1 MQIVDLNSAHF
12 FLYSR
17 IDYERVDS
25 IPYRSR
31 VFKLDRMRDLLARLG
46 HPHHRVH
53 IVHIAGTKGKGST
66 AAMIASVMDAAG
78 YRTGLFTSPHLER
91 IEERFVVA
99 GRACSENEFVD
110 LVAQVER
117 VVSEMDSEV
126 AASSAAE
133 TGPTYFEITTAI
145 ALLYFCQGEVD
156 LAVMEVGL
164 GGRLDSTNVC
174 LPLVTAITS
183 ISLDHTTQL
192 GNTVGEIA
200 TEKSGIIKPNVP
212 VVSGVRE
219 NVASNVIE
227 KTARHWGAPL
237 FMLGHDFDFEYA
249 LDWTSGE
256 MRRPLSRITYRESG
270 ARFGMEDIQVGLP
283 GKHQASNASVAIA
296 VLGQL
301 RKIGWKI
308 NEGAIR
314 DGLAN
319 VSWPARVEVF
329 GNQPMVV
336 VDGAHNVASIEALID
351 VLRDL
356 APHQPRRL
364 IFATSSDKD
373 VDGMLQRLLP
383 EFKSIVFTR
392 FLNNPRSISPDR
404 LAQQARNHLE
414 NGACKSL
421 NVEIAI
427 RPDPRS
433 TWQLTT
439 DKSAANDLICITGS
453 FFIAAELRQLA
464 QDFVTQCQGAV

>member
-1 MQIVDLNSAHF
+1 MQIADLNSAHF

-46 HPHHRVH
+46 HPHHRVQ

-117 VVSEMDSEV
+117 VVSEMDSEA

-145 ALLYFCQGEVD
+145 ALLYFCQSEVD

-183 ISLDHTTQL
+183 ISLDHTAQL

-219 NVASNVIE
+219 KEAGDVIE

-256 MRRPLSRITYRESG
+256 MRRPLSRITYREPD
-270 ARFGMEDIQVGLP
+270 AQFGMEDIQVGLP

-301 RKIGWKI
+301 RKIGWEI

-329 GNQPMVV
+329 DNQPMIV

-373 VDGMLQRLLP
+373 ADGMLQRLLP
-383 EFKSIVFTR
+383 EFTSIVFTR

-414 NGACKSL
+414 SGAYKSL
-421 NVEIAI
+421 NVEIAT

-464 QDFVTQCQGAV
+464 REFVTQCQGAV

>member
-12 FLYSR
+12 FLHSR

-78 YRTGLFTSPHLER
+78 YRTGLFTSPHLDR

-99 GRACSENEFVD
+99 GRACSENEFID

-145 ALLYFCQGEVD
+145 ALLYFCQGKVD

-219 NVASNVIE
+219 NVASDVIE
-227 KTARHWGAPL
+227 KTARHRDAPL

-249 LDWTSGE
+249 LDWTTEE
-256 MRRPLSRITYRESG
+256 MRRPLSRITYREPDT
-270 ARFGMEDIQVGLP
+270 RFEMEDIQVGLP

-329 GNQPMVV
+329 DNQPMVV

-383 EFKSIVFTR
+383 EFESIVFTR

-464 QDFVTQCQGAV
+464 REFVTQCQGAV

>member
-31 VFKLDRMRDLLARLG
+31 VFKLDRMRDLLDRLG
-46 HPHHRVH
+46 RPHHHVH
-53 IVHIAGTKGKGST
+53 VVHVAGTKGKGST
-66 AAMIASVMDAAG
+66 AAMIASVMDNAG

-91 IEERFVVA
+91 IQERFVVA
-99 GRACSENEFVD
+99 GRACGENKFVD
-110 LVAQVER
+110 LVAQVEP
-117 VVSEMDSEV
+117 VVSEMDCE
-126 AASSAAE
+126 ATASSAAE

-145 ALLYFCQGEVD
+145 ALLYFCQDEVD

-183 ISLDHTTQL
+183 ISLDHTMQL

-219 NVASNVIE
+219 NVAGSVIE
-227 KTARHWGAPL
+227 TTARHWGAPL
-237 FMLGHDFDFEYA
+237 LTLGQDFDFEYA
-249 LDWTSGE
+249 LDWTSAE
-256 MRRPLSRITYRESG
+256 MRRPLSRITYREPG
-270 ARFGMEDIQVGLP
+270 AQFRMEDIQVGLP

-308 NEGAIR
+308 SNGAIR

-319 VSWPARVEVF
+319 LSWPARVEVF
-329 GNQPMVV
+329 DNQPMVV

-351 VLRDL
+351 VLRDI
-356 APHQPRRL
+356 APHQSRRL

-373 VDGMLQRLLP
+373 VDGMLQILLP

-392 FLNNPRSISPDR
+392 FLNNPRSVSPER

-414 NGACKSL
+414 NSTFRSL
-421 NVEIAI
+421 NVEISM

-433 TWQLTT
+433 TWQLMTE
-439 DKSAANDLICITGS
+439 KSGASDLICITGS

-464 QDFVTQCQGAV
+464 REFVTQCQGAV